1 MFVTRA
7 EGVPSV
13 MLLTLA
19 DGRAI
24 PPEQILDFVADSVSL
39 SGTIE
44 KRGDLTVFK
53 ADLDSLKRT
62 E

>member
-1 MFVTRA
+1 
-7 EGVPSV
+7 